1 MKQIM
6 ASPEITAQIL
16 RLGLIPFET
25 PSIPEMQAYIKSD
38 QEKWGAIVR
47 DLGLAGTQ

>member
-6 ASPEITAQIL
+6 ASPEINAQIL
-16 RLGLIPFET
+16 KLGLIPFAT
-25 PSIPEMQAYIKSD
+25 PTIPEMEAYIKSD